1 METSR
6 NEDKIVLEHSHFH
19 HDCTVRDV
27 IVSTV
32 AKKTV
37 GSPSSSST
45 SEGETS
51 SPVTSRDTL
60 QQKLVREF
68 PGGRG
73 GRTKARTLYKRIYRP
88 RRSIR
93 SARKICYKTTVENW
107 RPGGMSIKCPACQ
120 SCRIPV
126 VRSHQQHETRS
137 SFCASLLLCCWTFFC
152 LPCCFPQPKREY
164 LHCSTCNAFLAMYD
178 YEENCV
184 EPNFD
189 LFEGGWWTL
198 RATYMLSVKLARH
211 SRTWSIWLSSQV
223 LFCSGLGALILFFS
237 TPQTLVP
244 TVNHST
250 MKIKVSQT
258 H

>member
-60 QQKLVREF
+60 QQKLIREF

-189 LFEGGWWTL
+189 LFEGG
-198 RATYMLSVKLARH
+198 
-211 SRTWSIWLSSQV
+211 
-223 LFCSGLGALILFFS
+223 
-237 TPQTLVP
+237 
-244 TVNHST
+244 
-250 MKIKVSQT
+250 
-258 H
+258 

>member
-1 METSR
+1 MESSR
-6 NEDKIVLEHSHFH
+6 NEDKIVLEHSHYH
-19 HDCTVRDV
+19 HNCTVRDV
-27 IVSTV
+27 IV
-32 AKKTV
+32 ANNPI
-37 GSPSSSST
+37 GSPSSSS
-45 SEGETS
+45 SFEGETS
-51 SPVTSRDTL
+51 SPVNSRDTL
-60 QQKLVREF
+60 QQKLIREF

-120 SCRIPV
+120 ACRIPV
-126 VRSHQQHETRS
+126 VRSHQEHETRS

-178 YEENCV
+178 HEENCV

-189 LFEGGWWTL
+189 LFEGG
-198 RATYMLSVKLARH
+198 
-211 SRTWSIWLSSQV
+211 
-223 LFCSGLGALILFFS
+223 
-237 TPQTLVP
+237 
-244 TVNHST
+244 
-250 MKIKVSQT
+250 
-258 H
+258 